1 MAGALIPRAVVLTFK
16 QTNILR
22 MDKSN
27 DRDRLSRMKA
37 EERARTRRADAL
49 RNLVETRSDSL
60 DNKVLAVRTIHHA
73 DHSLL
78 ASAIG
83 QMMAKDKT

>member
-1 MAGALIPRAVVLTFK
+1 MPS
-16 QTNILR
+16 

-27 DRDRLSRMKA
+27 DRDRLSKMKA

-49 RNLVETRSDSL
+49 RNLAETQSDSL

>member
-1 MAGALIPRAVVLTFK
+1 
-16 QTNILR
+16 
-22 MDKSN
+22 
-27 DRDRLSRMKA
+27 MKA
-37 EERARTRRADAL
+37 EERARTRRAHVL
-49 RNLVETRSDSL
+49 RNLAETPPDSL
-60 DNKVLAVRTIHHA
+60 DNKVLVVRTIHHA

>member
-1 MAGALIPRAVVLTFK
+1 
-16 QTNILR
+16 
-22 MDKSN
+22 
-27 DRDRLSRMKA
+27 MKA
-37 EERARTRRADAL
+37 EERTRTRRTDAL
-49 RNLVETRSDSL
+49 RNLAETPSDSL

>member
-1 MAGALIPRAVVLTFK
+1 MT
-16 QTNILR
+16 T
-22 MDKSN
+22 MDKK
-27 DRDRLSRMKA
+27 DIDRLSRIKA
-37 EERARTRRADAL
+37 QERARARRNDAL
-49 RNLVETRSDSL
+49 RNLAETRSESL

>member
-1 MAGALIPRAVVLTFK
+1 
-16 QTNILR
+16 
-22 MDKSN
+22 
-27 DRDRLSRMKA
+27 MKA
-37 EERARTRRADAL
+37 EERARARRADAL
-49 RNLVETRSDSL
+49 RNLAETRSDSM

>member
-1 MAGALIPRAVVLTFK
+1 
-16 QTNILR
+16 

-49 RNLVETRSDSL
+49 RNLVETQSDSL
-60 DNKVLAVRTIHHA
+60 DNKVLAMRTIHHA

-78 ASAIG
+78 ALAIG

>member
-1 MAGALIPRAVVLTFK
+1 MI
-16 QTNILR
+16 N

-27 DRDRLSRMKA
+27 DIDRLSSMKA

-49 RNLVETRSDSL
+49 RNLAEIPSDSL
-60 DNKVLAVRTIHHA
+60 DNKVLAMRTIHHA

>member
-1 MAGALIPRAVVLTFK
+1 MT
-16 QTNILR
+16 T
-22 MDKSN
+22 MDKK
-27 DRDRLSRMKA
+27 DIDRLSRIKA
-37 EERARTRRADAL
+37 QERARARRNDAL
-49 RNLVETRSDSL
+49 RNLAETRFASL

-83 QMMAKDKT
+83 RMMAKDK

>member
-1 MAGALIPRAVVLTFK
+1 MIS
-16 QTNILR
+16 

-27 DRDRLSRMKA
+27 DIDRLSRM
-37 EERARTRRADAL
+37 RARTRRTDAL
-49 RNLVETRSDSL
+49 RNLAETPSDSL

>member
-1 MAGALIPRAVVLTFK
+1 MIT
-16 QTNILR
+16 
-22 MDKSN
+22 MDKRN
-27 DRDRLSRMKA
+27 DVDRLSSMKA

-49 RNLVETRSDSL
+49 RNLAETPSGSL
-60 DNKVLAVRTIHHA
+60 DNKVLAVCTIHHA

-78 ASAIG
+78 ASAIA

>member
-1 MAGALIPRAVVLTFK
+1 MT
-16 QTNILR
+16 T
-22 MDKSN
+22 MDKRN
-27 DRDRLSRMKA
+27 DVDRLSSMKA
-37 EERARTRRADAL
+37 EERARMRRADAL
-49 RNLVETRSDSL
+49 RNLAETLSDSL

-83 QMMAKDKT
+83 QMMAKDRT

>member
-1 MAGALIPRAVVLTFK
+1 MIT
-16 QTNILR
+16 
-22 MDKSN
+22 MDKRN
-27 DRDRLSRMKA
+27 DVDRLSSMKA
-37 EERARTRRADAL
+37 EERARMRRADAL
-49 RNLVETRSDSL
+49 RNLAETLSDSL

-83 QMMAKDKT
+83 QMMAKDRT